1 VLDGLPTGSPA
12 ALAGIAF
19 VAQDM
24 SLYRHLTVTDML
36 HLTRN
41 LNRDFDVAYSRR
53 RLRDLGIAERHKT
66 GKLSGG
72 QQAQLALT
80 LALARHP
87 RLLVLDEPTASLDPI
102 ARHDF
107 MATVMAAMAADGL
120 SVVLSSHVL
129 AELERVADYLVLVI
143 GGQVRLD
150 GTVDDLTARHRL
162 VTGPAQQP
170 VDPTW
175 TVIQSSRA
183 GAQQHLL
190 VRLGHGAQLE
200 SAGWQ
205 ARTVGVEELAL
216 AYLRHTVTA
225 TELTPVGSSK

>member
-1 VLDGLPTGSPA
+1 
-12 ALAGIAF
+12 
-19 VAQDM
+19 
-24 SLYRHLTVTDML
+24 
-36 HLTRN
+36 
-41 LNRDFDVAYSRR
+41 
-53 RLRDLGIAERHKT
+53 
-66 GKLSGG
+66 
-72 QQAQLALT
+72 
-80 LALARHP
+80 
-87 RLLVLDEPTASLDPI
+87 
-102 ARHDF
+102 
-107 MATVMAAMAADGL
+107 
-120 SVVLSSHVL
+120 VL

-162 VTGPAQQP
+162 VTGPARQP

-216 AYLRHTVTA
+216 AYLRDTVTA